1 MSERPASDKSPL
13 SPVDVLA
20 GLNASQRQAV
30 LHVNGPLL
38 ILAGAGSGKT
48 RVITHRIAHLIGT
61 HGVAPWQ
68 LLALTFTNKAAEEMR
83 QRVERL
89 LGTASQEIWVSTFH
103 AACAR
108 ILRRDIE
115 HLGQYTRSF
124 VILDSADQSALI
136 KECLRE
142 LNISP
147 ERYAPQAIAGRI
159 SRLKNQLI
167 TAEQFATGAQNFG
180 FEEQV
185 RRVYQLY
192 QKKLVEQN
200 ALDFDDLLMQTVR
213 LFEDV
218 PEVLRF
224 YQQKFRYVLV
234 DEYQDTNH
242 AQYRIIRL
250 LAAEHRNLCVVGD
263 DDQCLP
269 PGTMIQ
275 TPLGPKA
282 VERLKERDQVISAT
296 GWGTSGVMTVDKVA
310 MRSYKGPLVRIYFE
324 GGGEVRATPN
334 HLCFARLRP
343 DPSLHYVY
351 LMWKRG
357 VGYRIGVT
365 RGVRSRKGG
374 ESLSGLQVRTKQ
386 EVADAVWILRSCR
399 SSAEARFYE
408 HFFSVHYGIPTMVF
422 FVRGRR
428 MDITQ
433 AWIDRLDTTIDAE
446 LAATRLMSDLHL
458 DPRYPQHRPGAVTRG
473 DIARRYV
480 RFTMFGDT
488 RPHTLRP
495 WHDHRIHLVTSDP
508 ALRAA
513 AALRLPVRDGGKGTW
528 RIETSRKNYEEGLA
542 LVRDICG
549 LDGLD
554 VVPRARL
561 TTSKAFLFMPASH
574 IHPGMVVP
582 VLEGENIVERLVKAV
597 DWEDYE
603 GMVYDLSVPNTRNY
617 IANGL
622 VVHNSIYA
630 WRGADISNIL
640 SFERDYP
647 DCAVVKLEEN
657 YRSTQSI
664 LKAAGEVIDKNT
676 ARKGKRLWTQREV
689 GEKLTYLEAADETQE
704 AAFIC
709 QMVRRLRLSSG
720 WDYRDIAV
728 FYRTN
733 AQSRAIEDALR
744 MEGIPY
750 QIVGGLKF
758 YERKEVKDLLAYLRM
773 IVNPRDSVSLRRIIN
788 VPPRGIGKAT
798 IDKIA
803 AHAEARGVSLYD
815 ALGEMLQAKLLTGA
829 AAGKVKQFYTLAEEL
844 RQLAATTS
852 VAELIRELI
861 TRTGFLEQYGTAG
874 EDEMRRQ
881 NIQEVITA
889 ADDFEERAADASLV
903 SFLDQ
908 TALIS
913 DQDTLVDAT
922 GRVVLMTLHTSKGL
936 EFPVVFITGMEDGI
950 FPHRRAFEDA
960 SELEEERRLCYVGMT
975 RAKDRLFLTSAVR
988 RRIYGT
994 ELYNPP
1000 SSFLHDI
1007 PAELLDAQRL
1017 SRQISTERLGR
1028 GRWSKEETAGRDGE
1042 EFELSTPSD
1051 LRGRGGPVRRDGKPD
1066 TRRLWSGEY
1075 RPGTLVRHPEWG
1087 LGVVQKQ
1094 EGEGEGLKLTIIFR
1108 DVGRKV
1114 VAAKYAKLEKVSS

>member
-48 RVITHRIAHLIGT
+48 RVITHRIAHLIGA
-61 HGVAPWQ
+61 HGIAPWQ

-115 HLGQYTRSF
+115 HLGQFTRSF
-124 VILDSADQSALI
+124 VILDSADQSGLI

-167 TAEQFATGAQNFG
+167 TAEQFATRAQNFG

-200 ALDFDDLLMQTVR
+200 ALDFDDLLMQTVQ

-218 PEVLRF
+218 PEILRF
-224 YQQKFRYVLV
+224 YQQKFRYLLV

-263 DDQCLP
+263 DDQ
-269 PGTMIQ
+269 
-275 TPLGPKA
+275 
-282 VERLKERDQVISAT
+282 
-296 GWGTSGVMTVDKVA
+296 
-310 MRSYKGPLVRIYFE
+310 
-324 GGGEVRATPN
+324 
-334 HLCFARLRP
+334 
-343 DPSLHYVY
+343 
-351 LMWKRG
+351 
-357 VGYRIGVT
+357 
-365 RGVRSRKGG
+365 
-374 ESLSGLQVRTKQ
+374 
-386 EVADAVWILRSCR
+386 
-399 SSAEARFYE
+399 
-408 HFFSVHYGIPTMVF
+408 
-422 FVRGRR
+422 
-428 MDITQ
+428 
-433 AWIDRLDTTIDAE
+433 
-446 LAATRLMSDLHL
+446 
-458 DPRYPQHRPGAVTRG
+458 
-473 DIARRYV
+473 
-480 RFTMFGDT
+480 
-488 RPHTLRP
+488 
-495 WHDHRIHLVTSDP
+495 
-508 ALRAA
+508 
-513 AALRLPVRDGGKGTW
+513 
-528 RIETSRKNYEEGLA
+528 
-542 LVRDICG
+542 
-549 LDGLD
+549 
-554 VVPRARL
+554 
-561 TTSKAFLFMPASH
+561 
-574 IHPGMVVP
+574 
-582 VLEGENIVERLVKAV
+582 
-597 DWEDYE
+597 
-603 GMVYDLSVPNTRNY
+603 
-617 IANGL
+617 
-622 VVHNSIYA
+622 SIYG
-630 WRGADISNIL
+630 WRGADLSNIL

-829 AAGKVKQFYTLAEEL
+829 AAGKVQQFYTLAEEL
-844 RQLAATTS
+844 RQLATTTS

-903 SFLDQ
+903 NFLDQ

-950 FPHRRAFEDA
+950 FPHRRAFEEA

-975 RAKDRLFLTSAVR
+975 RARDRLFLTSAVR

-1017 SRQISTERLGR
+1017 SRQMPTERLGR
-1028 GRWSKEETAGRDGE
+1028 GRWSREEIAGRDGE
-1042 EFELSTPSD
+1042 EFELSAPSD
-1051 LRGRGGPVRRDGKPD
+1051 FRGKGGPARRDGKAD
-1066 TRRLWSGEY
+1066 TRQLWSGEY

>member
-1 MSERPASDKSPL
+1 MSPHPGSDDSPAAGA
-13 SPVDVLA
+13 DVLK
-20 GLNASQRQAV
+20 GLNPSQRQAV
-30 LHVNGPLL
+30 LHVDGPLL

-48 RVITHRIAHLIGT
+48 RAITHRIAYLIGA

-68 LLALTFTNKAAEEMR
+68 ILALTFTNKAAEEMR
-83 QRVERL
+83 VRVEKL
-89 LGTASQEIWVSTFH
+89 LGASSQEVWVSTFH

-115 HLGQYTRSF
+115 RLGRHTRNF
-124 VILDSADQSALI
+124 VILDTADQSVLM

-147 ERYAPQAIAGRI
+147 DRYTPQAIAGRI

-167 TAEQFATGAQNFG
+167 MAEQFAAGAQNFG
-180 FEEQV
+180 FEEAV
-185 RRVYQLY
+185 RRVYQQY

-200 ALDFDDLLMQTVR
+200 ALDFDDLLMQTVQ

-224 YQQKFRYVLV
+224 YQQKFRHIMV

-250 LAAEHRNLCVVGD
+250 LASEHRQLCVVGD
-263 DDQCLP
+263 DDQ
-269 PGTMIQ
+269 
-275 TPLGPKA
+275 
-282 VERLKERDQVISAT
+282 
-296 GWGTSGVMTVDKVA
+296 
-310 MRSYKGPLVRIYFE
+310 
-324 GGGEVRATPN
+324 
-334 HLCFARLRP
+334 
-343 DPSLHYVY
+343 
-351 LMWKRG
+351 
-357 VGYRIGVT
+357 
-365 RGVRSRKGG
+365 
-374 ESLSGLQVRTKQ
+374 
-386 EVADAVWILRSCR
+386 
-399 SSAEARFYE
+399 
-408 HFFSVHYGIPTMVF
+408 
-422 FVRGRR
+422 
-428 MDITQ
+428 
-433 AWIDRLDTTIDAE
+433 
-446 LAATRLMSDLHL
+446 
-458 DPRYPQHRPGAVTRG
+458 
-473 DIARRYV
+473 
-480 RFTMFGDT
+480 
-488 RPHTLRP
+488 
-495 WHDHRIHLVTSDP
+495 
-508 ALRAA
+508 
-513 AALRLPVRDGGKGTW
+513 
-528 RIETSRKNYEEGLA
+528 
-542 LVRDICG
+542 
-549 LDGLD
+549 
-554 VVPRARL
+554 
-561 TTSKAFLFMPASH
+561 
-574 IHPGMVVP
+574 
-582 VLEGENIVERLVKAV
+582 
-597 DWEDYE
+597 
-603 GMVYDLSVPNTRNY
+603 
-617 IANGL
+617 
-622 VVHNSIYA
+622 SIYG

-676 ARKGKRLWTQREV
+676 ARKGKRLWTQREA
-689 GEKLTYLEAADETQE
+689 GEKLTYFEAIDETWEAAL
-704 AAFIC
+704 IC
-709 QMVRRLRLSSG
+709 QMIRRLRASAG
-720 WDYRDIAV
+720 WDYRDVAI

-773 IVNPRDSVSLRRIIN
+773 TVNARDSVSLRRVIN
-788 VPPRGIGKAT
+788 APPRGIGKVT
-798 IDKIA
+798 VDKIA
-803 AHAEARGVSLYD
+803 AHAEARGIPLYD
-815 ALGEMLQAKLLTGA
+815 ALGEMVATGFLSGA
-829 AAGKVKQFYTLAEEL
+829 AAGKVQQFYALVEDL
-844 RQLAATTS
+844 RGLATTSS

-861 TRTGFLEQYGTAG
+861 RRTNFLEQYGTTG

-889 ADDFEERAADASLV
+889 ADDFEERAQDASLA

-908 TALIS
+908 TALIA
-913 DQDTLVDAT
+913 DQDTLIDDA

-936 EFPVVFITGMEDGI
+936 EFPVVFVSGMEDGI

-1000 SSFLHDI
+1000 SMFLRDI
-1007 PAELLDAQRL
+1007 PPELLQAERAPRQGIAGRQVRPSWSHEDRDEQAGPASGIRL
-1017 SRQISTERLGR
+1017 STVVG
-1028 GRWSKEETAGRDGE
+1028 
-1042 EFELSTPSD
+1042 PSD
-1051 LRGRGGPVRRDGKPD
+1051 RDSHHDGKTD
-1066 TRRLWSGEY
+1066 TRMLWGGGY

-1087 LGVVQKQ
+1087 LGVVQKH
-1094 EGEGEGLKLTIIFR
+1094 EGEGESLKLTIIFR

>member
-1 MSERPASDKSPL
+1 MSERPAFDRLPL
-13 SPVDVLA
+13 AAGDVLA
-20 GLNASQRQAV
+20 GLNASQREAV
-30 LHVNGPLL
+30 VHTDGPLL

-48 RVITHRIAHLIGT
+48 RVITHRIAHLIAA

-68 LLALTFTNKAAEEMR
+68 ILALTFTNKAAEEMR

-115 HLGQYTRSF
+115 HLGPYTRSF
-124 VILDSADQSALI
+124 VILDTADQSGLI
-136 KECLRE
+136 RECLRE

-167 TAEQFATGAQNFG
+167 TAEQFAAGAQNFG

-192 QKKLVEQN
+192 QKKLAEQN
-200 ALDFDDLLMQTVR
+200 GLDFDDLLMQTVR

-218 PEVLRF
+218 PEVLHA
-224 YQQKFRYVLV
+224 YQRKFRYILV

-263 DDQCLP
+263 DDQ
-269 PGTMIQ
+269 
-275 TPLGPKA
+275 
-282 VERLKERDQVISAT
+282 
-296 GWGTSGVMTVDKVA
+296 
-310 MRSYKGPLVRIYFE
+310 
-324 GGGEVRATPN
+324 
-334 HLCFARLRP
+334 
-343 DPSLHYVY
+343 
-351 LMWKRG
+351 
-357 VGYRIGVT
+357 
-365 RGVRSRKGG
+365 
-374 ESLSGLQVRTKQ
+374 
-386 EVADAVWILRSCR
+386 
-399 SSAEARFYE
+399 
-408 HFFSVHYGIPTMVF
+408 
-422 FVRGRR
+422 
-428 MDITQ
+428 
-433 AWIDRLDTTIDAE
+433 
-446 LAATRLMSDLHL
+446 
-458 DPRYPQHRPGAVTRG
+458 
-473 DIARRYV
+473 
-480 RFTMFGDT
+480 
-488 RPHTLRP
+488 
-495 WHDHRIHLVTSDP
+495 
-508 ALRAA
+508 
-513 AALRLPVRDGGKGTW
+513 
-528 RIETSRKNYEEGLA
+528 
-542 LVRDICG
+542 
-549 LDGLD
+549 
-554 VVPRARL
+554 
-561 TTSKAFLFMPASH
+561 
-574 IHPGMVVP
+574 
-582 VLEGENIVERLVKAV
+582 
-597 DWEDYE
+597 
-603 GMVYDLSVPNTRNY
+603 
-617 IANGL
+617 
-622 VVHNSIYA
+622 SIYG
-630 WRGADISNIL
+630 WRGADLSNIL

-676 ARKGKRLWTQREV
+676 ARKGKRLWTQREA

-704 AAFIC
+704 AALIC
-709 QMVRRLRLSSG
+709 QMIRRLRLSSG
-720 WDYRDIAV
+720 WDYRDIAI

-744 MEGIPY
+744 LEGIPY
-750 QIVGGLKF
+750 QVVGGLKF

-773 IVNPRDSVSLRRIIN
+773 VVNPRDSVSLRRVIN

-798 IDKIA
+798 LDKIA
-803 AHAEARGVSLYD
+803 AHAEGRGIALYD
-815 ALGEMLQAKLLTGA
+815 ALGEMLEARLLTGA
-829 AAGKVKQFYTLAEEL
+829 AAGKVRQFYTLLEEL
-844 RQLAATTS
+844 RQLAATCS

-861 TRTGFLEQYGTAG
+861 ARTGFLDQYGTAG

-889 ADDFEERAADASLV
+889 ADDFEERAADPSLV

-913 DQDTLVDAT
+913 DQDTLEDTA

-950 FPHRRAFEDA
+950 FPHRRAFEDT

-988 RRIYGT
+988 RRIYGA

-1007 PAELLDAQRL
+1007 PAELLNAQRL
-1017 SRQISTERLGR
+1017 PRQMTIGRPGR
-1028 GRWSKEETAGRDGE
+1028 GSWPGAEMMGLDDGAPE
-1042 EFELSTPSD
+1042 ALPSAT
-1051 LRGRGGPVRRDGKPD
+1051 LGARGSSPRRDGKSD
-1066 TRRLWSGEY
+1066 TRQLWTGEY

-1114 VAAKYAKLEKVSS
+1114 VAAKYAKLERVSS

>member
-1 MSERPASDKSPL
+1 MSERPAPDRSHL
-13 SPVDVLA
+13 AAGDVLT
-20 GLNASQRQAV
+20 GLNPSQRQAV
-30 LHVNGPLL
+30 LHTDGPLL

-68 LLALTFTNKAAEEMR
+68 ILALTFTNKAAEEMR

-108 ILRRDIE
+108 LLRRDVE

-124 VILDSADQSALI
+124 VILDTADQSGLI

-147 ERYAPQAIAGRI
+147 ERYPPQAIAGRI

-167 TAEQFATGAQNFG
+167 TAEQFAAGAQNFG

-213 LFEDV
+213 LFEEV

-224 YQQKFRYVLV
+224 YQQKFRFILV

-263 DDQCLP
+263 DDQ
-269 PGTMIQ
+269 
-275 TPLGPKA
+275 
-282 VERLKERDQVISAT
+282 
-296 GWGTSGVMTVDKVA
+296 
-310 MRSYKGPLVRIYFE
+310 
-324 GGGEVRATPN
+324 
-334 HLCFARLRP
+334 
-343 DPSLHYVY
+343 
-351 LMWKRG
+351 
-357 VGYRIGVT
+357 
-365 RGVRSRKGG
+365 
-374 ESLSGLQVRTKQ
+374 
-386 EVADAVWILRSCR
+386 
-399 SSAEARFYE
+399 
-408 HFFSVHYGIPTMVF
+408 
-422 FVRGRR
+422 
-428 MDITQ
+428 
-433 AWIDRLDTTIDAE
+433 
-446 LAATRLMSDLHL
+446 
-458 DPRYPQHRPGAVTRG
+458 
-473 DIARRYV
+473 
-480 RFTMFGDT
+480 
-488 RPHTLRP
+488 
-495 WHDHRIHLVTSDP
+495 
-508 ALRAA
+508 
-513 AALRLPVRDGGKGTW
+513 
-528 RIETSRKNYEEGLA
+528 
-542 LVRDICG
+542 
-549 LDGLD
+549 
-554 VVPRARL
+554 
-561 TTSKAFLFMPASH
+561 
-574 IHPGMVVP
+574 
-582 VLEGENIVERLVKAV
+582 
-597 DWEDYE
+597 
-603 GMVYDLSVPNTRNY
+603 
-617 IANGL
+617 
-622 VVHNSIYA
+622 SIYG
-630 WRGADISNIL
+630 WRGADLSNIL

-676 ARKGKRLWTQREV
+676 ARKGKRLWTQREA

-709 QMVRRLRLSSG
+709 QMIRRLRLSSG
-720 WDYRDIAV
+720 WDYRDIAI

-798 IDKIA
+798 VDKIA
-803 AHAEARGVSLYD
+803 AHAEARGLSLYE
-815 ALGEMLQAKLLTGA
+815 ALGEMLHAKLLGGA
-829 AAGKVKQFYTLAEEL
+829 AAGKVRQFYTLAEEL
-844 RQLAATTS
+844 RGLAAATS

-889 ADDFEERAADASLV
+889 ADDFEERAADPSLV

-922 GRVVLMTLHTSKGL
+922 GRVVLMTMHTSKGL
-936 EFPVVFITGMEDGI
+936 EFPVVFITGMEDGM

-1007 PAELLDAQRL
+1007 PAELLNAQRL
-1017 SRQISTERLGR
+1017 PRQTTIGRPGR
-1028 GRWSKEETAGRDGE
+1028 GAWSAEEFAERDGGE
-1042 EFELSTPSD
+1042 PAASTTVGFG
-1051 LRGRGGPVRRDGKPD
+1051 GRGGTMGRDSKAD
-1066 TRRLWSGEY
+1066 TRPLWSGEY

-1108 DVGRKV
+1108 EVGRKV

>member
-1 MSERPASDKSPL
+1 
-13 SPVDVLA
+13 
-20 GLNASQRQAV
+20 V
-30 LHVNGPLL
+30 LHVDGPLL

-48 RVITHRIAHLIGT
+48 RVITHRIAYLIGA

-68 LLALTFTNKAAEEMR
+68 ILALTFTNKAAEEMR
-83 QRVERL
+83 SRIEKL
-89 LGTASQEIWVSTFH
+89 LGASSREVWVSTFH
-103 AACAR
+103 FACVR
-108 ILRRDIE
+108 MLRHHIE
-115 HLGQYTRSF
+115 NLGRHTRSF
-124 VILDSADQSALI
+124 IILDTADQSSLI

-147 ERYAPQAIAGRI
+147 DRYAPQAIAGRI
-159 SRLKNQLI
+159 SRLKNGQLM
-167 TAEQFATGAQNFG
+167 TAEQFTQGGAQNFG
-180 FEEQV
+180 FEEAV

-200 ALDFDDLLMQTVR
+200 ALDFDDLLMQTVQI
-213 LFEDV
+213 FEEV
-218 PEVLRF
+218 PEVLRY
-224 YQQKFRYVLV
+224 YQQKFRYILV

-275 TPLGPKA
+275 TPMGPKA
-282 VERLKERDQVISAT
+282 VERLRDGEQVISAT

-310 MRSYKGPLVRIYFE
+310 MRPYKGPLVHIYFE
-324 GGGEVRATPN
+324 GGEEVRATPN

-351 LMWKRG
+351 LMWKQG

-365 RGVRSRKGG
+365 RGLRSSKGG
-374 ESLSGLQVRTKQ
+374 DILSGLQVRTNQ

-408 HFFSVHYGIPTMVF
+408 HFLSVRYGIPTMVF

-433 AWIDRLDTTIDAE
+433 AWIDRLYADIDSE
-446 LAATRLMSDLHL
+446 SAAARLMSDLQL
-458 DPRYPQHRPGAVTRG
+458 DPRSPQHRPGAVTRG

-480 RFTMFGDT
+480 LFTMFGDT

-495 WHDHRIHLVTSDP
+495 WHEHRIQLVTSDP

-513 AALRLPVRDGGKGTW
+513 AAPRFPVRNGTKGTW
-528 RIETSRKNYEEGLA
+528 RIETSRKSYEEGLA

-549 LDGLD
+549 LGGLD

-561 TTSKAFLFMPASH
+561 TRSKAFLFMPASH
-574 IHPGMVVP
+574 IHPGMIVP
-582 VLEGENIVERLVKAV
+582 VFEGERIVERLVTAV

-603 GMVYDLSVPNTRNY
+603 GTVYDLSVPNTRNY

-657 YRSTQSI
+657 YRSTKSI
-664 LKAAGEVIDKNT
+664 LEAAGGVIDKNT
-676 ARKGKRLWTQREV
+676 ARKGKHLWTQREA
-689 GEKLTYLEAADETQE
+689 GENLTYFEAVDETHE
-704 AAFIC
+704 ASIIC
-709 QMVRRLRLSSG
+709 QMIRRLRLSSG
-720 WDYRDIAV
+720 WDYRDVAI

-744 MEGIPY
+744 MENIPY

-773 IVNPRDSVSLRRIIN
+773 VANPRDSVSLRRVIN
-788 VPPRGIGKAT
+788 VPPRGIGKVT
-798 IDKIA
+798 LDKIT
-803 AHAEARGVSLYD
+803 AHAELRGIPLYD
-815 ALGEMLQAKLLTGA
+815 AVGGVLATGLLSGGT
-829 AAGKVKQFYTLAEEL
+829 AGKVKQFYALVEDLREL
-844 RQLAATTS
+844 ATTS
-852 VAELIRELI
+852 SVAEFIRELI
-861 TRTGFLEQYGTAG
+861 RRTNFLDQYGTAG

-889 ADDFEERAADASLV
+889 ADDFEGRAQDPSLA

-908 TALIS
+908 AALMA
-913 DQDTLVDAT
+913 DQDTLIDDA

-936 EFPVVFITGMEDGI
+936 EFPVVFVSGMEDGI

-1000 SSFLHDI
+1000 SMFLQDI
-1007 PAELLDAQRL
+1007 PPALLNAERAPQQGVGT
-1017 SRQISTERLGR
+1017 RQGRMTWGR
-1028 GRWSKEETAGRDGE
+1028 GDSIQGDGTALGVRPSSPVG
-1042 EFELSTPSD
+1042 SGASD
-1051 LRGRGGPVRRDGKPD
+1051 LHRDSKPD
-1066 TRRLWSGEY
+1066 TRQLWGGEY

-1094 EGEGEGLKLTIIFR
+1094 EGEGESLKLTIIFR